1 MDTVNG
7 VPVVGSEHNPQS
19 RDAAAMAER
28 KRAESLGLHTISH
41 SGVAPPLDFSFQD
54 LASMSGTSPLT
65 HSSMRAVCSTPT
77 SSNALTRVLIVL
89 PL

>member
-7 VPVVGSEHNPQS
+7 VPVVGSEHNPQA

-54 LASMSGTSPLT
+54 LATMSGTNPLT
-65 HSSMRAVCSTPT
+65 QQHARSVQHA
-77 SSNALTRVLIVL
+77 NQ
-89 PL
+89 

>member
-7 VPVVGSEHNPQS
+7 VPVVGSEHNPHA
-19 RDAAAMAER
+19 RDAAALAER

-54 LASMSGTSPLT
+54 LANMSGKQ
-65 HSSMRAVCSTPT
+65 HSAHTQQQRAC
-77 SSNALTRVLIVL
+77 NAAF
-89 PL
+89 